1 MENNALEEQ
10 LYNDLMAGVDIFK
23 KAKPKY
29 HPTRFIEM
37 LHEYGAVGTS
47 KRLLQDGKESSEY
60 KGLTR
65 LWEME
70 NFENIP
76 NALHCS
82 VEAIIYEHEDYW
94 PLFSATEIEICKK
107 RLTELGFFSSM
118 WEWSESCH

>member
-1 MENNALEEQ
+1 MENKNDALEER
-10 LYNDLMAGVDIFK
+10 LYNDLMAGADIFK

-37 LHEYGAVGTS
+37 LHVYGVVGAS

-70 NFENIP
+70 HYESIP

-82 VEAIIYEHEDYW
+82 VEAIIYEHEEYW
-94 PLFSATEIEICKK
+94 QLFSAAERKVCKK
-107 RLTELGFFSSM
+107 RLTELGFFK
-118 WEWSESCH
+118 